1 MGLSLRVGRPGP
13 LKHTCIRNMVEEKEK
28 IKKHSCNR
36 TRVEKNGHMVHIGH
50 RYTPQVV
57 IILPQCMVQCI
68 VSSRFFDLLN
78 SMIH

>member
-13 LKHTCIRNMVEEKEK
+13 LKHTCSRNMVEEKEK

-50 RYTPQVV
+50 R
-57 IILPQCMVQCI
+57 
-68 VSSRFFDLLN
+68 
-78 SMIH
+78 